1 MKNMKLQTKNLFQP
15 LTDHLEA
22 MIASGHY
29 PTGTRLPS
37 LRRLCDEFNL
47 SRGTAARGLDYL
59 RDKSA
64 TAAPPG
70 ATAAGSRYSPSTA
83 TPAKATAPTSSSASS
98 AAPVPPGPR

>member
-1 MKNMKLQTKNLFQP
+1 MKLQTKNLFQP

-59 RDKSA
+59 RER
-64 TAAPPG
+64 G
-70 ATAAGSRYSPSTA
+70 
-83 TPAKATAPTSSSASS
+83 
-98 AAPVPPGPR
+98 